1 MSTHLVPKSDAKLPN
16 YYTPAGDYNQLRQ
29 NYLNNDFQV
38 KVGKEL
44 PKQFPEPLSVRNL
57 DVGNFAFSDTA
68 NTLQAR
74 NYLKYFQGGSKSVT
88 YLISLTT

>member
-1 MSTHLVPKSDAKLPN
+1 MTGSSSSI
-16 YYTPAGDYNQLRQ
+16 TPIII
-29 NYLNNDFQV
+29 FQA

-44 PKQFPEPLSVRNL
+44 PKQFPEPLSVGKL

-74 NYLKYFQGGSKSVT
+74 NHLKIFSGRFKVGN
-88 YLISLTT
+88 LLPD